1 LPYLRHGRV
10 LPTPDTILRVRL
22 NQGVWELLVKWTGRS
37 AAYATLEQLEDFKS
51 QFPRVELADELF
63 VDEEGNVVDAFV
75 GRQYSRRAKK
85 GAAPAATS
93 IK

>member
-1 LPYLRHGRV
+1 MGAAR
-10 LPTPDTILRVRL
+10 RL
-22 NQGVWELLVKWTGRS
+22 QIVVS
-37 AAYATLEQLEDFKS
+37 
-51 QFPRVELADELF
+51 RVELADELF